1 MNAAKE
7 AIWKTSLK
15 CKHIFNLNES
25 QKNYLSIRSFHIK
38 ISNLRKLSDHILV
51 SYFTMACTL
60 ETTISM
66 LQHPSIQ
73 IRANLIFLHLNSF
86 VLSALLLFAV
96 FIVKNGAEHT
106 LSRRHTNG

>member
-38 ISNLRKLSDHILV
+38 ISNLRKLSDRILV
-51 SYFTMACTL
+51 SYFKMACTL

-66 LQHPSIQ
+66 LQHRSP
-73 IRANLIFLHLNSF
+73 LIDSN
-86 VLSALLLFAV
+86 
-96 FIVKNGAEHT
+96 KG
-106 LSRRHTNG
+106 

>member
-38 ISNLRKLSDHILV
+38 ISNLRK
-51 SYFTMACTL
+51 
-60 ETTISM
+60 
-66 LQHPSIQ
+66 
-73 IRANLIFLHLNSF
+73 
-86 VLSALLLFAV
+86 
-96 FIVKNGAEHT
+96 
-106 LSRRHTNG
+106 